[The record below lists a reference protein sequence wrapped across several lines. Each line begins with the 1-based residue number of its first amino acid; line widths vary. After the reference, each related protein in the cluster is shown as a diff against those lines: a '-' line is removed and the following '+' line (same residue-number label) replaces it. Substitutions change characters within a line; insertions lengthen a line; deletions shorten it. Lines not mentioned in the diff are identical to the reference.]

1 MLIEPQWVV
10 LGGVA
15 ALVAGGV
22 VLARAA
28 ERNRREALETFCLM
42 RGFRFEAERAGA
54 EVALA
59 ALCEQFRSGHS
70 RKWGYTLTGAV
81 SGRPIT
87 AFEYRWVTGGGK
99 NSHRHNLHAILWE
112 TPGTP
117 GGRLPAFTL
126 GPENLL
132 TRLAAVLGGQDI
144 DFDDSPEFS
153 SAYRLRG
160 EDEAAIR
167 AFLTPELRQ
176 FLALTPGQQ
185 IAAEGTH
192 FLWWRHGRLPKP
204 DQLEQFL
211 MEGEAVARRFLKA

>member
-15 ALVAGGV
+15 ALVVGGV
-22 VLARAA
+22 LYTRAA
-28 ERNRREALETFCLM
+28 ERKRREALEGFCLM
-42 RGFRFEAERAGA
+42 RGFRFEAERPGA
-54 EVALA
+54 EKALA
-59 ALCEQFRSGHS
+59 TLFEPFRSGHS
-70 RKWGYTLTGAV
+70 RKWAYTLTGVA

-99 NSHRHNLHAILWE
+99 SSHHHVVHAILWE
-112 TPGTP
+112 TPS
-117 GGRLPAFTL
+117 GRLPAFTL

-132 TRLAAVLGGQDI
+132 TRLAAVFGGQDI

-185 IAAEGTH
+185 IAAGGTR

-211 MEGEAVARRFLKA
+211 MEGESLARRFLKE

>member
-1 MLIEPQWVV
+1 MLIEPQWVI

-15 ALVAGGV
+15 AAVAGGFL
-22 VLARAA
+22 LARAA
-28 ERNRREALETFCLM
+28 ERKRREALEGFCLM
-42 RGFRFEAERAGA
+42 RGFRFEPERPGA
-54 EVALA
+54 EMAVA
-59 ALCEQFRSGHS
+59 ALCEPFRSGHS
-70 RKWGYTLTGAV
+70 RRWGYTLTGTA

-99 NSHRHNLHAILWE
+99 SSHRHNIHALLWE
-112 TPGTP
+112 TP

-132 TRLAAVLGGQDI
+132 TRLAAVFGGQDI

-167 AFLTPELRQ
+167 AFLTSDLRQ

-185 IAAEGTH
+185 IAAGGTR
-192 FLWWRHGRLPKP
+192 FLWWRNGRLPKP
-204 DQLEQFL
+204 DQLDQFL
-211 MEGEAVARRFLKA
+211 MEGDALARRFLKA